1 MKQKKQANPMPRCV
15 GCGDTSAELRAG
27 RCEACRGGI
36 YWTEDGLLV
45 VRGHQPEGEI
55 AFNPNQQKVLAERIT
70 ERLKPRER
78 VPVEDVV
85 EAEAAEQQQVEQQQ
99 VVVQA
104 EKPQSEVIRGAKKG
118 NMYHVAVAAGG
129 LLLFMIFLG
138 SQDPSVYQGPSK
150 NTVAAASDSEIISR
164 TETALRSLHIDLREV
179 KIADGRAKGG
189 ERAMIIS
196 YVHTS
201 GRESDRMGE
210 VIKVLGSGYI
220 ANKHSRAEI
229 DSVVA
234 IVGDKRGRAKA
245 AITVKSRDA
254 QWFVKT
260 KDALGYM
267 KKWTVANLDRSFM
280 PVTAENMGW

>member
-1 MKQKKQANPMPRCV
+1 M
-15 GCGDTSAELRAG
+15 SAELRAG

-70 ERLKPRER
+70 QRLKPRER

-85 EAEAAEQQQVEQQQ
+85 EAEAAEQQQV
-99 VVVQA
+99 VVQA

-118 NMYHVAVAAGG
+118 NKYHVAVAAGG
-129 LLLFMIFLG
+129 LLLFMIFLMN
-138 SQDPSVYQGPSK
+138 QGPSQ
-150 NTVAAASDSEIISR
+150 NTATATSDAEIILT
-164 TETALRSLHIDLREV
+164 TEAALRSLHIDVRDV
-179 KIADGRAKGG
+179 KISDGRAKGG
-189 ERAMIIS
+189 ERAMIIT

-201 GRESDRMGE
+201 GRESDRMSE
-210 VIKVLGSGYI
+210 VIKVLESGYA

>member
-1 MKQKKQANPMPRCV
+1 LP
-15 GCGDTSAELRAG
+15 
-27 RCEACRGGI
+27 GGGL

-55 AFNPNQQKVLAERIT
+55 AFNPNQQKELAERIT
-70 ERLKPRER
+70 KRLKPRER

-85 EAEAAEQQQVEQQQ
+85 EAEAAEQQQAEQQQ

-104 EKPQSEVIRGAKKG
+104 EKPQSEAIRGAKKA
-118 NMYHVAVAAGG
+118 NKYHVAVAAGG

-138 SQDPSVYQGPSK
+138 SQEPSVYQGPSK

-164 TETALRSLHIDLREV
+164 TEAALRSLHIDVRDV
-179 KIADGRAKGG
+179 KISDGRSKGG
-189 ERAMIIS
+189 EKAMIIS

-210 VIKVLGSGYI
+210 VIKVLESGYA

-245 AITVKSRDA
+245 AITVKSRDT